1 MIFEVCCGCTE
12 DAINAYKGGADRIEL
27 NSSLFLGGLTPS
39 VGTLRLVKKETDF
52 PVMCMVRPR
61 EGGFCY
67 SDTEYETMKEDAKL
81 LLENGADGLVFGFL
95 HGDGTIDVE
104 RTKEFIALCGDKE
117 KVFHRAIDVTPDLIE
132 ATKLLSSLGITRV
145 LTSGGK
151 PTVMEG
157 AEVIKEMLAVAGD
170 MQILPGGSIR
180 QNNVEEI
187 VEKTGVNQVHASM
200 RKLHYD
206 TSTRLRPEIFFGGMI
221 DGKFIPED
229 EVKITDPV
237 QVAAMKVTLDSIK

>member
-12 DAINAYKGGADRIEL
+12 DAVNAYKGGADRIEL

-39 VGTLRLVKKETDF
+39 VGTLRLVKEKTDF

-95 HGDGTIDVE
+95 HADGTVDVE

-117 KVFHRAIDVTPDLIE
+117 KVFHRAIDVTPDIIA
-132 ATKLLSSLGITRV
+132 ATKLLSELGITRV
-145 LTSGGK
+145 LTSGGR

-157 AEVIKEMLAVAGD
+157 AEVIKEMISAAGD
-170 MQILPGGSIR
+170 MQVLPGGSIR
-180 QNNVEEI
+180 HSNVEEI
-187 VEKTGVNQVHASM
+187 TKKTGANQVHASM

-206 TSTRLRPEIFFGGMI
+206 TSTRNRPEIFFGGMI

-229 EVKITDPV
+229 EVKITDPE
-237 QVAAMKVTLDSIK
+237 QVAAMKKLLDTLD